1 MKYIVSASNSHFWL
15 DDYSCAIFYNKEE
28 AEEWMLIE
36 MEKTTTQM
44 ACMWI
49 QDEISINPEIK
60 FYFRITK

>member
-1 MKYIVSASNSHFWL
+1 MKYIVSASNSHFWI
-15 DDYSCAIFYNKEE
+15 DDYSSASFYNKEE
-28 AEEWMLIE
+28 AEEWMLKE